1 MQSTHPSPSLC
12 TTPLD
17 SHSLGF
23 STISKMKNLPRIQ
36 EFYLPWVPILITL
49 LLFFSMNAAVAAPNC
64 NTKVC
69 VRVYTDPKTGK
80 LIITAKRNGSSASP
94 KPAPTRTWIPR
105 PYTPRPKPT
114 YTAPAKPRVIVT
126 KKYTPKPVIKLSLS
140 DQLAQL
146 IPMKDIYHQPAS
158 GALVQVP
165 VNFWTT
171 TPPTFK
177 TSVIM
182 LGVPITVYLSP
193 TYLWDFGDGT
203 KFTTASRGGP
213 YPDRSISHIYRS
225 AGIYTASL
233 QITWG
238 GTWQASGA
246 TSAVSGGAIIQNLY
260 TQVVVASAPSK
271 YLN

>member
-1 MQSTHPSPSLC
+1 M
-12 TTPLD
+12 PLFIA
-17 SHSLGF
+17 L
-23 STISKMKNLPRIQ
+23 
-36 EFYLPWVPILITL
+36 VL
-49 LLFFSMNAAVAAPNC
+49 LLSVSPAVAAPNC

-69 VRVYTDPKTGK
+69 VKVYTDPKTGK
-80 LIITAKRNGSSASP
+80 LIITANRNGSSSTP
-94 KPAPTRTWIPR
+94 TPAPTRTWKPR
-105 PYTPRPKPT
+105 PYTPKPKPT
-114 YTAPAKPRVIVT
+114 VAVKPTVIVT
-126 KKYTPKPVIKLSLS
+126 KKYTPKPVVKLSLS

-146 IPMKDIYHQPAS
+146 IPVKDIFHQPATI
-158 GALVQVP
+158 ALVQVP

-177 TSVIM
+177 TSVVM

-203 KFTTASRGGP
+203 KLSTTSRGAAFP
-213 YPDRSISHIYRS
+213 NQSITHIYAR
-225 AGIYTASL
+225 AGSYAASL

-246 TSAVSGGAIIQNLY
+246 TSAVSGGAIVQNLY
-260 TQVVVASAPSK
+260 TQVKVVTAPSK

>member
-1 MQSTHPSPSLC
+1 
-12 TTPLD
+12 
-17 SHSLGF
+17 
-23 STISKMKNLPRIQ
+23 
-36 EFYLPWVPILITL
+36 VPILKVLIASL
-49 LLFFSMNAAVAAPNC
+49 LLLSVNPAVAAPNC

-69 VRVYTDPKTGK
+69 VKVYTDPKTGK
-80 LIITAKRNGSSASP
+80 LIITAKRNGSSSTP
-94 KPAPTRTWIPR
+94 KPNPTRTWKPRPYTPR

-114 YTAPAKPRVIVT
+114 SIVT
-126 KKYTPKPVIKLSLS
+126 KKYTPKPVVKLSLS

-146 IPMKDIYHQPAS
+146 IPIKDIYHQPATNS
-158 GALVQVP
+158 LVQVP

-177 TSVIM
+177 TSVVM

-203 KFTTASRGGP
+203 KLSTISRGAAFP
-213 YPDRSISHIYRS
+213 NQSITHIYHR
-225 AGIYTASL
+225 AGSYAASL

-246 TSAVSGGAIIQNLY
+246 TSTVSGGAIVQNLY
-260 TQVVVASAPSK
+260 TQVKVVTAPSK
-271 YLN
+271 YSN

>member
-1 MQSTHPSPSLC
+1 M
-12 TTPLD
+12 PL
-17 SHSLGF
+17 
-23 STISKMKNLPRIQ
+23 
-36 EFYLPWVPILITL
+36 LIALL
-49 LLFFSMNAAVAAPNC
+49 LLFSANPAVAAPNC

-69 VRVYTDPKTGK
+69 VKVYTDPKTGK
-80 LIITAKRNGSSASP
+80 LIITANRNGSSTTP
-94 KPAPTRTWIPR
+94 KPIPTRTWKPR
-105 PYTPRPKPT
+105 PYTPKPKPT
-114 YTAPAKPRVIVT
+114 VAVKPTVIVT
-126 KKYTPKPVIKLSLS
+126 KKYTPKPVVKLSLS

-146 IPMKDIYHQPAS
+146 IPIEDIFHQPALS
-158 GALVQVP
+158 ALVQVP

-177 TSVIM
+177 TSVVM

-203 KFTTASRGGP
+203 KLSTTSRGAAFP
-213 YPDRSISHIYRS
+213 NQSITHIYTR
-225 AGIYTASL
+225 AGSYAASL

-246 TSAVSGGAIIQNLY
+246 TSAVSGGAIVQNLY
-260 TQVVVASAPSK
+260 TQVNVATAPSK

>member
-1 MQSTHPSPSLC
+1 M
-12 TTPLD
+12 PLP
-17 SHSLGF
+17 
-23 STISKMKNLPRIQ
+23 K
-36 EFYLPWVPILITL
+36 VLIVL
-49 LLFFSMNAAVAAPNC
+49 LLLLSINPAVAAPNC

-69 VRVYTDPKTGK
+69 VKVYTDPKTGK
-80 LIITAKRNGSSASP
+80 LIITANRNGSSTSP
-94 KPAPTRTWIPR
+94 KPIPTRTWKPR

-114 YTAPAKPRVIVT
+114 VTVKPTVIVT
-126 KKYTPKPVIKLSLS
+126 KKYPPKPVVKLSLS

-146 IPMKDIYHQPAS
+146 IPMKDIYHQPVAN
-158 GALVQVP
+158 ALVQVP

-177 TSVIM
+177 TSVVM

-203 KFTTASRGGP
+203 RLSTTSRGAAFPNQGITHT
-213 YPDRSISHIYRS
+213 YTR
-225 AGIYTASL
+225 AGSYTASL

-238 GTWQASGA
+238 GSWQASGA
-246 TSAVSGGAIIQNLY
+246 TSAVTGGAIVQNLY
-260 TQVVVASAPSK
+260 TEVQVNTAPSK